1 MKATILS
8 HLNNPGQL
16 EKLYHSDKQNF
27 KNSIELLYTEYKHEP
42 IIQFWQERLHYNET
56 INKVG
61 SNKDFWTAVKL
72 IVIAGLV
79 ANISNIPGINENL
92 FFSRNLGFIIVPFL
106 AAYFIWKQNISTTI
120 KLVLVSLFVFSA
132 LYINILPSELNKS
145 SIGLA
150 LIHLPLFLWCIFGYA
165 YLGNEWYSYEKRIQ
179 FLKFNGDLLV
189 ICVVLFLSC
198 MLFSVVTFGLFE
210 LIGVKIENVYFKYI
224 AIWGIGG
231 IPIMGA
237 YLINN
242 NPQIINKVTPIIA
255 KIFTPLVFINLSVY
269 LVTLMYKG
277 RYPYQDRNLLLIY
290 NALLVGVLALIFF
303 SIAENEKSKN
313 KFYNALLLFGLCV
326 LTVIINSIALSAIIY
341 RLFEYGITP
350 NRIAVLGGNI
360 IIFINLL
367 LVGYKLILVL
377 FEKSTL
383 SEVENS
389 IAKYLPI
396 YALWT
401 AIVAFLIP
409 LLFGF
414 K

>member
-1 MKATILS
+1 MQAAILS

-27 KNSIELLYTEYKHEP
+27 KNSIQLLYTEYKHEP
-42 IIQFWQERLHYNET
+42 IIQFWHERLHYNES

-61 SNKDFWTAVKL
+61 TNKDFWTAIKL
-72 IVIAGLV
+72 IIIAGLV
-79 ANISNIPGINENL
+79 ANISNIPGVNENL
-92 FFSRNLGFIIVPFL
+92 FFSRNLSFVIIPFM
-106 AAYFIWKQNISTTI
+106 AAYFIWKQNISVTI
-120 KLVLVSLFVFSA
+120 KITLASLFVFAA
-132 LYINILPSELNKS
+132 LYVNFLPNEHNKS
-145 SIGLA
+145 SVELA
-150 LIHLPLFLWCIFGYA
+150 LIHLPLFLWCVFGYA
-165 YLGNEWYSYEKRIQ
+165 YLGNDLYNNEKRIQ
-179 FLKFNGDLLV
+179 FLKFNSDLLV
-189 ICVVLFLSC
+189 ISVVLLLSG

-210 LIGVKIENVYFKYI
+210 LIGINIGNIYFKYI

-231 IPIMGA
+231 IPIMGT
-237 YLINN
+237 YLIHN

-269 LVTLMYKG
+269 LITLMYKG

-326 LTVIINSIALSAIIY
+326 LTVIINTIALSAITY

-377 FEKSTL
+377 FKKSTL

-396 YALWT
+396 YAIWT
-401 AIVAFLIP
+401 GFVAFLIP